1 VALVAGEWSLLLG
14 LVALVGA
21 ISGVVILRKK
31 APRSGIT
38 SIVCGLIAAG
48 LSLYPAVSAFT
59 TTTRTL
65 VEFSATDY
73 FFGSA
78 PERLSA
84 PRTFTYASPGGRP
97 LNLDLYLPESTITKA
112 NWNSD
117 RDRPAIVVV
126 HGGSWNSGERSDF
139 PDWNYWLA
147 SIGIVVVDID
157 YRLTPQPNWKQ
168 ATEDVRTAVQW
179 VKGHAV
185 QFGIDPERVGLMG
198 RSAGGHLALLAAYT
212 GVGTQSEVQA
222 VVALYAPTDLTW
234 AYSHPANQHVL
245 DGPATL
251 RNFTGGTPDSLPE
264 VYRAA
269 SPVTCIRPGIPPTLL
284 IHGGE
289 DQLVRRENTIR
300 LIERIQSITTDTSRY
315 RAVVI
320 PYAQHG
326 FDYNF
331 NGWGSQLS
339 RQIMLEF
346 LRDNLKR
353 KKQK

>member
-1 VALVAGEWSLLLG
+1 M
-14 LVALVGA
+14 
-21 ISGVVILRKK
+21 
-31 APRSGIT
+31 
-38 SIVCGLIAAG
+38 
-48 LSLYPAVSAFT
+48 SLYPAMSAFST
-59 TTTRTL
+59 ATSNPIK
-65 VEFSATDY
+65 FSFSGY

-78 PERLSA
+78 PERLSR
-84 PRTFTYASPGGRP
+84 PRTFTYASPDGKP
-97 LNLDLYLPESTITKA
+97 LELDVYLPESTVAIMKSGS
-112 NWNSD
+112 N
-117 RDRPAIVVV
+117 RGRPAIVVV

-139 PDWNYWLA
+139 PDWTYWLA
-147 SIGIVVVDID
+147 SLGLVVFDID

-179 VKGHAV
+179 VKGHAA

-198 RSAGGHLALLAAYT
+198 RSAGGHLALLSAYS
-212 GVGTQSEVQA
+212 GVGTPSEVQA

-234 AYSHPANQHVL
+234 AYSHPANQHVI

-251 RNFTGGTPDSLPE
+251 RNFTGGTPESLPD

-269 SPVTCIRPGIPPTLL
+269 SPITYIRPGIPPTLL

-289 DQLVRRENTIR
+289 DQLVRTENTVR
-300 LIERIQSITTDTSRY
+300 LIERIQNIATDSSRY

-346 LRDNLKR
+346 LRDNFVR
-353 KKQK
+353 AKQK